1 MGQPRGHLRLAEPA
15 SVTFQCFLPE
25 PVGFL
30 WGPGGAGFCQVGG
43 KERGAGAGDWGSAG
57 KRAVSH
63 GL

>member
-1 MGQPRGHLRLAEPA
+1 MN
-15 SVTFQCFLPE
+15 FQCFLP
-25 PVGFL
+25 VSL
-30 WGPGGAGFCQVGG
+30 WLSCRVLGGAGFCQVGG